1 MPLIGGLPSGMM
13 STAAKTKRVCSDII
27 NANSAGDTSAIMYTT
42 VPITVTAIRMY
53 TTANCL
59 AALRID
65 VGVNG
70 DDDAIASAV
79 DVGATTANDVDTL
92 AVGTAAV
99 AADLSLTAS
108 VETVDAGTG
117 FFQIMIEYTEND

>member
-1 MPLIGGLPSGMM
+1 
-13 STAAKTKRVCSDII
+13 
-27 NANSAGDTSAIMYTT
+27 MYTT

-99 AADLSLTAS
+99 AADLSITAS